1 MKHLSNLHA
10 EGEQLLTPFF
20 NLADEGI
27 HKYTFFILSIHKS
40 HLYLKIKDADS
51 GHQFVKDMWWL
62 AKVASPDLTL
72 LGIVSCSFFK
82 TKLQNANG

>member
-51 GHQFVKDMWWL
+51 GHQFVKDVVIG
-62 AKVASPDLTL
+62 K
-72 LGIVSCSFFK
+72 SCITWPHSTGACFLFFF
-82 TKLQNANG
+82 